1 MNSLKIA
8 NDIAKAL
15 ISEKK
20 MKLNARIDEIAIEK
34 NLSIV
39 EKAKLRA
46 RAVDA
51 MDRGELVLLKSLKKT

>member
-20 MKLNARIDEIAIEK
+20 MKLNVRIDEIAIEK

-51 MDRGELVLLKSLKKT
+51 MDRGELVL

>member
-1 MNSLKIA
+1 MNRLKIA

-20 MKLNARIDEIAIEK
+20 MKLNVRIDEIAIEK
-34 NLSIV
+34 NLSV
-39 EKAKLRA
+39 LEKAKLQA

-51 MDRGELVLLKSLKKT
+51 MDRGELII

>member
-1 MNSLKIA
+1 MNGAKIA
-8 NDIAKAL
+8 SDIAKAL

-20 MKLNARIDEIAIEK
+20 MKLNARIDAIAIEK

-39 EKAKLRA
+39 EKAERRA

-51 MDRGELVLLKSLKKT
+51 MDRGELVL

>member
-46 RAVDA
+46 RAIDA
-51 MDRGELVLLKSLKKT
+51 IDRGESII